1 MGGETAGTVA
11 SSPSPTRPLATSTVS
26 PNSPVADPAPPAS
39 PSLILTH
46 SVNRVPSRS
55 TPTTSTPG
63 PTLLSSSM
71 VPASSRPTVVTLP
84 GTLSTTLV
92 VKKVALANRLT
103 SAPSTPRTPS
113 SSVMLMVASISP
125 KTTGSPARK
134 TTTSCAS
141 RYSTS
146 TRCPSL
152 LAATLVTSTA
162 VSSVTKLPATTSAN
176 PGLFGMATTFTSR
189 PAPNTFTV
197 LPPFTPS
204 S

>member
-1 MGGETAGTVA
+1 MGGETDGTVA

-84 GTLSTTLV
+84 DTLSTTLV

-113 SSVMLMVASISP
+113 SSPRSTPTARYLSTSVMLMVASISP
-125 KTTGSPARK
+125 KTTGYCKKA
-134 TTTSCAS
+134 
-141 RYSTS
+141 Y
-146 TRCPSL
+146 L
-152 LAATLVTSTA
+152 
-162 VSSVTKLPATTSAN
+162 
-176 PGLFGMATTFTSR
+176 
-189 PAPNTFTV
+189 
-197 LPPFTPS
+197 
-204 S
+204 